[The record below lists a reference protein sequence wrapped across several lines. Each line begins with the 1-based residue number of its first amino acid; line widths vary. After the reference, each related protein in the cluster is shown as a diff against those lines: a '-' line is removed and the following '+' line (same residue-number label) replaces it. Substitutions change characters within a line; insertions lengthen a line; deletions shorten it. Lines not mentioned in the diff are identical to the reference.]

1 MEHDPNIFRDS
12 SQVIQEVEE
21 QLERILQ
28 KKFRDVDSDLIE
40 RINREKEAARQR
52 KEEIERDF
60 VKEKTALAEYRT
72 MVRDFEEQRAG
83 LLNEARD
90 RFQKVL
96 KFQSEIETLAKS
108 TVDEIKRVNEIQER
122 LEALRTKTAERA
134 AFLKNDL
141 HERFGIVA
149 EVMDEEP
156 KPLDLDLDE
165 ELEKLR
171 KIKELLAAETAAASL
186 GRLGG
191 QPAADEELAAM
202 DRAVGETAP
211 SIPGIPDLIS
221 GPAPAQAPAEEPA
234 APPEPESKPEPAPAA
249 PPVPESKPEPA
260 PAPPRVPESRP
271 EPALPPMPE
280 FKPEPAPAPAPG
292 LSDEEVLAALESY
305 RRTEPA
311 NGSGEIHYFQKD
323 RAIVAD
329 PEKLM
334 AAVDRTLDEGQ
345 RLSVKLGLT
354 ESPKDQFFI
363 KQELINWQE
372 GLRALFL
379 RVVKMCEK
387 SSWALPR
394 YTEDV
399 FNTQVLRRLL
409 ERLSMENW
417 SNLEEFAGFVAV
429 VADIRRAFLAR
440 IEPRGTYLRALKRQV
455 EED

>member
-28 KKFRDVDSDLIE
+28 KKFRDVDSELVD
-40 RINREKEAARQR
+40 RINREKETARLR
-52 KEEIERDF
+52 KEEIEHEF
-60 VKEKTALAEYRT
+60 EKEKSALAEYRS

-96 KFQSEIETLAKS
+96 KFQSEIETLARS

-122 LEALRTKTAERA
+122 LEILRTKTADRA

-141 HERFGIVA
+141 RERFGIVA
-149 EVMDEEP
+149 DVMDEEP

-171 KIKELLAAETAAASL
+171 KIKELLAVETAAASL

-191 QPAADEELAAM
+191 QPAAEDELAEM
-202 DRAVGETAP
+202 DAAAGESAP
-211 SIPGIPDLIS
+211 AIPRIPDLIS
-221 GPAPAQAPAEEPA
+221 GPAPAEKPTEKPAEESVPL
-234 APPEPESKPEPAPAA
+234 PPEPPAA
-249 PPVPESKPEPA
+249 AEPIIVPVPEPRTAPEPPLA
-260 PAPPRVPESRP
+260 
-271 EPALPPMPE
+271 PMPE
-280 FKPEPAPAPAPG
+280 
-292 LSDEEVLAALESY
+292 LTEVEVAAALESY

-329 PEKLM
+329 PERLM
-334 AAVDRTLDEGQ
+334 AAVDRTLEEGQ

-387 SSWALPR
+387 NSWALPR
-394 YTEDV
+394 FTEDIL
-399 FNTQVLRRLL
+399 NTQVLRRLL

-417 SNLEEFAGFVAV
+417 SNLEEFAGFTAV
-429 VADIRRAFLAR
+429 VADIRRAFQAR

-455 EED
+455 EQD

>member
-12 SQVIQEVEE
+12 SQVIQEVED

-28 KKFRDVDSDLIE
+28 KKFRDVDSELVE
-40 RINREKEAARQR
+40 RINREKEAARKR
-52 KEEIERDF
+52 KEEIEREFD
-60 VKEKTALAEYRT
+60 KEKTALTEYRS
-72 MVRDFEEQRAG
+72 MVREFEEQRAG

-96 KFQSEIETLAKS
+96 KFQSEIESLAKS
-108 TVDEIKRVNEIQER
+108 TVEEIKRVNEIQER
-122 LEALRTKTAERA
+122 LEGLRAKTAERA
-134 AFLKNDL
+134 AFLKSDL
-141 HERFGIVA
+141 RERFGIVA

-171 KIKELLAAETAAASL
+171 KIKELLTIESAAANL

-191 QPAADEELAAM
+191 QAAPEEDLAAL
-202 DRAVGETAP
+202 DAAAIKIGP
-211 SIPGIPDLIS
+211 DIPGIPELIA
-221 GPAPAQAPAEEPA
+221 GPAPEERAAAEPVPPA
-234 APPEPESKPEPAPAA
+234 PEPLP
-249 PPVPESKPEPA
+249 
-260 PAPPRVPESRP
+260 RP
-271 EPALPPMPE
+271 EDDLT
-280 FKPEPAPAPAPG
+280 
-292 LSDEEVLAALESY
+292 EEELVASLESY

-311 NGSGEIHYFQKD
+311 NGSGEVHYFQKD
-323 RAIVAD
+323 RTIVAD
-329 PEKLM
+329 PEKLL
-334 AAVDRTLDEGQ
+334 AAVDRTLEEGQ
-345 RLSVKLGLT
+345 RLSVKLDLT

-387 SSWALPR
+387 SRWSLPV
-394 YTEDV
+394 YTEEILDP
-399 FNTQVLRRLL
+399 QVLRRLL

-417 SNLEEFAGFVAV
+417 SNLEEFTGFSAAV
-429 VADIRRAFLAR
+429 SEIRRAFLAR
-440 IEPRGTYLRALKRQV
+440 TEPRLPYLRALKRQI

>member
-12 SQVIQEVEE
+12 SQVIQEVED

-28 KKFRDVDSDLIE
+28 KKFRDVDSELVE
-40 RINREKEAARQR
+40 RINREKEAARKR
-52 KEEIERDF
+52 KEEIEREFD
-60 VKEKTALAEYRT
+60 KEKTALTEYRS
-72 MVRDFEEQRAG
+72 MVREFEEQRAG

-96 KFQSEIETLAKS
+96 KFQSEIESLAKA
-108 TVDEIKRVNEIQER
+108 TVEEIKRVNEIQER
-122 LEALRTKTAERA
+122 LEGLRTKTSERA

-141 HERFGIVA
+141 RERFGIVA

-171 KIKELLAAETAAASL
+171 KIKELLTIESAAANL

-191 QPAADEELAAM
+191 QAAPDEDLAAL
-202 DRAVGETAP
+202 DAAAVKTGP
-211 SIPGIPDLIS
+211 DIPGIPELIA
-221 GPAPAQAPAEEPA
+221 GPAPEEQAAAEPVPPA
-234 APPEPESKPEPAPAA
+234 PEPLP
-249 PPVPESKPEPA
+249 
-260 PAPPRVPESRP
+260 RP
-271 EPALPPMPE
+271 EDDLT
-280 FKPEPAPAPAPG
+280 
-292 LSDEEVLAALESY
+292 EEELVACLESY

-311 NGSGEIHYFQKD
+311 NGCGEVHYFQSG
-323 RAIVAD
+323 RTIVAD
-329 PEKLM
+329 PEKLL
-334 AAVDRTLDEGQ
+334 AAVDRTLEEGQ
-345 RLSVKLGLT
+345 RLSVKLDLT

-387 SSWALPR
+387 SSWSLPF
-394 YTEDV
+394 YTEEILDP
-399 FNTQVLRRLL
+399 QVLRRLL

-417 SNLEEFAGFVAV
+417 SNLEEFTGFSAAVAE
-429 VADIRRAFLAR
+429 IRRAFLAR
-440 IEPRGTYLRALKRQV
+440 IEPRLPYLRALKRQV
-455 EED
+455 EEE

>member
-12 SQVIQEVEE
+12 SQVIQEVED

-28 KKFRDVDSDLIE
+28 KKFRDVDSDLVE
-40 RINREKEAARQR
+40 RINREKEAARKR
-52 KEEIERDF
+52 KEEIEREFD
-60 VKEKTALAEYRT
+60 KEKTALTEYRS
-72 MVRDFEEQRAG
+72 MVREFEEQRAG

-96 KFQSEIETLAKS
+96 KFQSEIESLAKS
-108 TVDEIKRVNEIQER
+108 TVEEIRRVNEIQER
-122 LEALRTKTAERA
+122 LEGLRTKTAERA

-141 HERFGIVA
+141 RERFGIVA

-171 KIKELLAAETAAASL
+171 KIKELLTIESAAANL

-191 QPAADEELAAM
+191 QAAPDEDLAAL
-202 DRAVGETAP
+202 DAAAVKTGP
-211 SIPGIPDLIS
+211 DIPGIPELIA
-221 GPAPAQAPAEEPA
+221 GPAPEERAAAEPVPPA
-234 APPEPESKPEPAPAA
+234 PEPLP
-249 PPVPESKPEPA
+249 
-260 PAPPRVPESRP
+260 RP
-271 EPALPPMPE
+271 EDDLT
-280 FKPEPAPAPAPG
+280 
-292 LSDEEVLAALESY
+292 EEELVACLESY
-305 RRTEPA
+305 RRIEPA
-311 NGSGEIHYFQKD
+311 NGCGEVHYFQKD
-323 RAIVAD
+323 RTIVAD
-329 PEKLM
+329 PEKLL
-334 AAVDRTLDEGQ
+334 AAVDRTLEEGQ
-345 RLSVKLGLT
+345 RLSVKLDLT

-387 SSWALPR
+387 SSWALPF
-394 YTEDV
+394 YTAEILDP
-399 FNTQVLRRLL
+399 QVLRRLL

-417 SNLEEFAGFVAV
+417 SNLEEFTGFSAAVAE
-429 VADIRRAFLAR
+429 IRRAFQDR
-440 IEPRGTYLRALKRQV
+440 IEPRLPYLRALKRQV

>member
-1 MEHDPNIFRDS
+1 MDHDPNIFRDS
-12 SQVIQEVEE
+12 SQVIQEVEN

-28 KKFRDVDSDLIE
+28 KKFSDVDSELVE
-40 RINREKEAARQR
+40 RINREKEAARRR
-52 KEEIERDF
+52 KEEIEREF
-60 VKEKTALAEYRT
+60 EKEKTALNDYRT

-90 RFQKVL
+90 RFQNVL

-108 TVDEIKRVNEIQER
+108 TVAEIKRVNEIQDK
-122 LEALRTKTAERA
+122 LEELRTRTSERA

-141 HERFGIVA
+141 RERFGIVA
-149 EVMDEEP
+149 EVMEDEP
-156 KPLDLDLDE
+156 KPLGLDLDE

-171 KIKELLAAETAAASL
+171 KIKELLAVESAAVDL

-191 QPAADEELAAM
+191 LPVPEEELAEM
-202 DRAVGETAP
+202 DAAAVRTAP
-211 SIPGIPDLIS
+211 AIPGIQDLIA
-221 GPAPAQAPAEEPA
+221 GPAPAEKPAEA
-234 APPEPESKPEPAPAA
+234 AAVATGPAPVPLEAEAA
-249 PPVPESKPEPA
+249 AEDVSE
-260 PAPPRVPESRP
+260 
-271 EPALPPMPE
+271 
-280 FKPEPAPAPAPG
+280 
-292 LSDEEVLAALESY
+292 EEVVACIESY

-323 RAIVAD
+323 AIVVAD
-329 PEKLM
+329 PEKLL
-334 AAVDRTLDEGQ
+334 AAVDRTVEEGQ

-372 GLRALFL
+372 GLRALVL

-387 SSWALPR
+387 SSWAMPR
-394 YTEDV
+394 YTEEIL
-399 FNTQVLRRLL
+399 NPQILRRLL

-417 SNLEEFAGFVAV
+417 SNLEEFAAFTAGMAEL
-429 VADIRRAFLAR
+429 RKAFLAR
-440 IEPRGTYLRALKRQV
+440 IEPRLPYLLSLKSQL

>member
-1 MEHDPNIFRDS
+1 MDNDPNIFRDS
-12 SQVIQEVEE
+12 SQVIQEVED

-28 KKFRDVDSDLIE
+28 KKFRDVDSDLVE
-40 RINREKEAARQR
+40 RINREKEAARKR

-60 VKEKTALAEYRT
+60 EKEKTALTEYRV

-96 KFQSEIETLAKS
+96 KFQAEIESLAKS
-108 TVDEIKRVNEIQER
+108 TVDEIKRVNDIQER
-122 LEALRTKTAERA
+122 LEALRAKTAERA

-149 EVMDEEP
+149 EVMEEEP
-156 KPLDLDLDE
+156 KPLSLDLDE

-171 KIKELLAAETAAASL
+171 KIKELLAVESAAASL
-186 GRLGG
+186 GRLGV
-191 QPAADEELAAM
+191 PPADEEDLAVM
-202 DRAVGETAP
+202 DAAAGK
-211 SIPGIPDLIS
+211 SIPDIPGLQDLIAGPAFPRAS
-221 GPAPAQAPAEEPA
+221 EAPAGPAPAPVE
-234 APPEPESKPEPAPAA
+234 APPSGSSEGAGPAPRT
-249 PPVPESKPEPA
+249 EL
-260 PAPPRVPESRP
+260 RQD
-271 EPALPPMPE
+271 
-280 FKPEPAPAPAPG
+280 
-292 LSDEEVLAALESY
+292 LSEDELAADLENY
-305 RRTEPA
+305 RHIEPA

-323 RAIVAD
+323 DIVIAD
-329 PEKLM
+329 PEKLL
-334 AAVDRTLDEGQ
+334 AAVDRTLEEGQ

-387 SSWALPR
+387 NAWALPR
-394 YTEDV
+394 YTEDIISA
-399 FNTQVLRRLL
+399 QILRRLL

-417 SNLEEFAGFVAV
+417 SNLEEFAAFASGIAE
-429 VADIRRAFLAR
+429 IRKAFQAR
-440 IEPRGTYLRALKRQV
+440 IEARVPYLQALRQ
-455 EED
+455 ELEQG